1 MEIERE
7 HLGGVPIIRAGG
19 QIDMSNYVEVHGLIL
34 AEIEEGHPHIV
45 LNLRKVDFMDSAMLG
60 MLLRSLDKAEQRGG
74 LLVLVTNPFIDRILS
89 VTGLTNIFD
98 FFSNEDQAVRS
109 VSERVANF

>member
-1 MEIERE
+1 MDIERE
-7 HLGGVPIIRAGG
+7 HLGGVPVIRIGG

-45 LNLRKVDFMDSAMLG
+45 LNLRKVDFLDSATLG

-74 LLVLVTNPFIDRILS
+74 LLVLVTNPFVDRILS

-98 FFSNEDQAVRS
+98 FFSHEDQAVRS